1 MISKGMWLPE
11 GYSAQH
17 CLLVMIQKF
26 KEAINIG
33 NEFAIF
39 LTALSKAFGC
49 INHPLLIVKMYDYGV
64 SPLSVNIIFSY
75 LSNPTHQTKIKED
88 FSERSRI

>member
-1 MISKGMWLPE
+1 
-11 GYSAQH
+11 
-17 CLLVMIQKF
+17 MIQKF

-88 FSERSRI
+88 FSERSRM

>member
-1 MISKGMWLPE
+1 MTSGKGLVLSNW
-11 GYSAQH
+11 
-17 CLLVMIQKF
+17 LLVMIEKF
-26 KEAINIG
+26 KETIGKG
-33 NEFAIF
+33 NEFGA
-39 LTALSKAFGC
+39 LLPDLSKAFGC